1 MYSPDMIKLALLL
14 WINFGMAY
22 IAAII
27 ASLFAL
33 PFTSGMMAWRI
44 FDPSLP
50 FVQRTY
56 LALATTAIL
65 LLMQM
70 ELGKAYFSGQGEEP
84 YGPQPSKPRRQ
95 EYREPK
101 RLFPWLSYTSLVSS
115 FLVFCIIIMGP
126 LRG

>member
-1 MYSPDMIKLALLL
+1 MIKLALLL

-27 ASLFAL
+27 ASFFAL
-33 PFTSGMMAWRI
+33 PSTSGMMAWRI

-56 LALATTAIL
+56 RALAKTAIL

-70 ELGKAYFSGQGEEP
+70 ELGKPYFSRQGEGP
-84 YGPQPSKPRRQ
+84 YGPQPSKSRRKV
-95 EYREPK
+95 YRSQNVFSHGFHTP
-101 RLFPWLSYTSLVSS
+101 SL
-115 FLVFCIIIMGP
+115 
-126 LRG
+126 